1 MYIGDNPSQWLLA
14 TAGRLERL
22 RVFDEESE
30 MDHHSDPASQP
41 KARTLRRTRGAAN
54 CATGVGQGVTLV
66 PPELL
71 DLFKT

>member
-30 MDHHSDPASQP
+30 MDTIVTQQVSQRRALCGGREERQTVQLASV
-41 KARTLRRTRGAAN
+41 R
-54 CATGVGQGVTLV
+54 
-66 PPELL
+66 E
-71 DLFKT
+71 